1 MQKEEKYRLCGGTF
15 FVLLSDARKPLLS
28 KAENYKGKKSGIT
41 ETELLL
47 SLARIV
53 IPDIPEPMSSELKSL
68 RDSTNDFKSC
78 KNWGGGF
85 FRLGD
90 KSVKKS
96 FNERVKSNYYE
107 SLNAMSKLVDKY
119 IDAETS
125 TKKDEYLIKALVE
138 VILNDKGISDNQLLY
153 ICKNGKPITK
163 SELRNTAEICFQ
175 SFLLGIWHFA
185 VTGIKENSIGRKTYE
200 EWCPPHNGSK
210 GSKRE
215 YVAAIGENSSLNI
228 HLSYYEN
235 DHLCDESSD
244 DVNETENTA
253 ETIETEII
261 DEVKND
267 DTTAQYIDNSVMV
280 NIGNGLQIKEN
291 HGTLNIVLGK

>member
-96 FNERVKSNYYE
+96 FDERLKNNYSE
-107 SLNAMSKLVDKY
+107 SLTAMSKLVDKY

-125 TKKDEYLIKALVE
+125 TKKDEYLVKALVE
-138 VILNDKGISDNQLLY
+138 VIMEDDKILPEQLLY
-153 ICKNGKPITK
+153 IQANGQPIEK
-163 SELRNTAEICFQ
+163 KMLSSISEICLQ

-200 EWCPPHNGSK
+200 ECCPPHNGSK

-235 DHLCDESSD
+235 DHLCDEPSD
-244 DVNETENTA
+244 DVDETENID
-253 ETIETEII
+253 ELIETEIVDDI
-261 DEVKND
+261 KND
-267 DTTAQYIDNSVMV
+267 DTAAQHIDNSVMV

>member
-96 FNERVKSNYYE
+96 FDERLKSNYYE

-125 TKKDEYLIKALVE
+125 TKKDEYLVKALVE
-138 VILNDKGISDNQLLY
+138 VIMEDDKILPEQLLY
-153 ICKNGKPITK
+153 IQANGQPIEK
-163 SELRNTAEICFQ
+163 KMLSSISEICLQ
-175 SFLLGIWHFA
+175 SFLLGIWHFVLTA
-185 VTGIKENSIGRKTYE
+185 VDNNTIGSDTYNA
-200 EWCPPHNGSK
+200 WCPPHNGSK

-235 DHLCDESSD
+235 DHLCNESSD
-244 DVNETENTA
+244 DIENG
-253 ETIETEII
+253 
-261 DEVKND
+261 
-267 DTTAQYIDNSVMV
+267 DTVTQYIDNSVMV
-280 NIGNGLQIKEN
+280 NIGN
-291 HGTLNIVLGK
+291 

>member
-1 MQKEEKYRLCGGTF
+1 MKKEEKYRLCGGTF
-15 FVLLSDARKPLLS
+15 FILLSDARKPLLS
-28 KAENYKGKKSGIT
+28 KAENYKVKKSGIT

-53 IPDIPEPMSSELKSL
+53 IPDIPEPMSSELKSI

-96 FNERVKSNYYE
+96 FDERLKSNYYE

-119 IDAETS
+119 IDAGTS

-175 SFLLGIWHFA
+175 SFLLGIWHFVLTA
-185 VTGIKENSIGRKTYE
+185 VDNNTIGKDTYNA
-200 EWCPPHNGSK
+200 WCPPHNGSK

-235 DHLCDESSD
+235 DHLCDEPSD
-244 DVNETENTA
+244 DVDKTENTA

-267 DTTAQYIDNSVMV
+267 DTTARYIDNSVMV

>member
-53 IPDIPEPMSSELKSL
+53 IPDIPEPMLSELKSL

-96 FNERVKSNYYE
+96 FDERLKNNYSE
-107 SLNAMSKLVDKY
+107 SLTAMSKLVDKY

-125 TKKDEYLIKALVE
+125 KK
-138 VILNDKGISDNQLLY
+138 
-153 ICKNGKPITK
+153 
-163 SELRNTAEICFQ
+163 
-175 SFLLGIWHFA
+175 
-185 VTGIKENSIGRKTYE
+185 KT
-200 EWCPPHNGSK
+200 S
-210 GSKRE
+210 
-215 YVAAIGENSSLNI
+215 
-228 HLSYYEN
+228 
-235 DHLCDESSD
+235 
-244 DVNETENTA
+244 T
-253 ETIETEII
+253 
-261 DEVKND
+261 
-267 DTTAQYIDNSVMV
+267 
-280 NIGNGLQIKEN
+280 
-291 HGTLNIVLGK
+291 

>member
-96 FNERVKSNYYE
+96 FDERLKNNYSE
-107 SLNAMSKLVDKY
+107 SLTAMSKLVDKY

-163 SELRNTAEICFQ
+163 SELRNTTEICFQ

-228 HLSYYEN
+228 HLSYYGN

-244 DVNETENTA
+244 DVNETENI
-253 ETIETEII
+253 EELIETEIVDDI
-261 DEVKND
+261 KND
-267 DTTAQYIDNSVMV
+267 DTAAQHIDNSVMV

>member
-96 FNERVKSNYYE
+96 FDERLKNNYSE
-107 SLNAMSKLVDKY
+107 SLTAISKLVDKY
-119 IDAETS
+119 IDAGTS
-125 TKKDEYLIKALVE
+125 TKKDEYLVKALVE
-138 VILNDKGISDNQLLY
+138 VIIADDKILPEQLLY
-153 ICKNGKPITK
+153 IQANGQPIEK
-163 SELRNTAEICFQ
+163 KMLSSISEICLQ
-175 SFLLGIWHFA
+175 SFLLGIWHFVLTA
-185 VTGIKENSIGRKTYE
+185 VDNNTIGRDTYNA
-200 EWCPPHNGSK
+200 WCPPHSDSK

-215 YVAAIGENSSLNI
+215 YVAAIGENSNLNI

-253 ETIETEII
+253 ETIETEIV

-267 DTTAQYIDNSVMV
+267 DTTARYIDNSVMV

-291 HGTLNIVLGK
+291 QGTLNIVLGK